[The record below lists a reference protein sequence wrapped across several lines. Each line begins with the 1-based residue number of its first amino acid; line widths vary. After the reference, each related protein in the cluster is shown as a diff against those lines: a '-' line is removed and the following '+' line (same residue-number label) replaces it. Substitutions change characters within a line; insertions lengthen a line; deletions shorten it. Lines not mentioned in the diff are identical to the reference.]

1 MSLFPS
7 LQTKCRLICD
17 VGLSSGVQVLEETKS
32 DLGQRFFLFFL
43 SVCNVLLRDKSIFN
57 YFQRTKR
64 EKKLDKDQFQARS
77 SNLLFFLLNDFYH
90 TLDS

>member
-32 DLGQRFFLFFL
+32 DLGQRFFFFFFCLFVMFCFGIKT
-43 SVCNVLLRDKSIFN
+43 SSTIFKGQKEKKN
-57 YFQRTKR
+57 WTKTNFKR
-64 EKKLDKDQFQARS
+64 EAQTFY
-77 SNLLFFLLNDFYH
+77 FFF
-90 TLDS
+90 